1 MGIGVWELLLILL
14 IIVLLFGTKKL
25 KNIGSDLGGA
35 INSFRNS
42 MRESDKD
49 EKNDSSVAT
58 TTATTARGP
67 VISEDKGSIIEGQV
81 TDRQVNKV

>member
-1 MGIGVWELLLILL
+1 MGIGIWELLLILL

-42 MRESDKD
+42 MREGEKDDKD
-49 EKNDSSVAT
+49 ESSS
-58 TTATTARGP
+58 TAATARSQ
-67 VISEDKGSIIEGQV
+67 VISEDKSTIIEGQV
-81 TDRQVNKV
+81 TDRQVNHKS

>member
-42 MRESDKD
+42 MREGEKDDKD
-49 EKNDSSVAT
+49 DSSS
-58 TTATTARGP
+58 TAATARSQ
-67 VISEDKGSIIEGQV
+67 VISEDKSTIIEGQV
-81 TDRQVNKV
+81 TDRQVNKI